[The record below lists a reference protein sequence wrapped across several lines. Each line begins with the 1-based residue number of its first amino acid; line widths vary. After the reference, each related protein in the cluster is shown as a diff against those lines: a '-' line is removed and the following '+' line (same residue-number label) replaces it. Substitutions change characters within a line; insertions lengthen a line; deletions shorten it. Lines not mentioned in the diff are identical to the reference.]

1 MSAQLLRG
9 KEIAAGIREGIKRK
23 VEELRA
29 KHPSF
34 RPQLTI
40 VQVGNRADSNV
51 YINMKKKAGAE
62 IGIEVQHV
70 KLGED
75 ATEHEVSTTVLY
87 IIYELL
93 LK

>member
-9 KEIAAGIREGIKRK
+9 KEIAAGLREGIKRT
-23 VEELRA
+23 VDEFRI

-40 VQVGNRADSNV
+40 VQVGNQSDSNV

-62 IGIEVQHV
+62 IGIDVHHV
-70 KLGED
+70 KLGET
-75 ATEHEVSTTVLY
+75 ATEHEVSHS
-87 IIYELL
+87 
-93 LK
+93 

>member
-9 KEIAAGIREGIKRK
+9 KEIAAGIREGIKRSID
-23 VEELRA
+23 ELRA
-29 KHPSF
+29 KYPSF

-40 VQVGNRADSNV
+40 VQVGDQSDSNV

-62 IGIEVQHV
+62 IGIDVQHV

-75 ATEHEVSTTVLY
+75 ATEHEVSGEFLL
-87 IIYELL
+87 ISYESI
-93 LK
+93 